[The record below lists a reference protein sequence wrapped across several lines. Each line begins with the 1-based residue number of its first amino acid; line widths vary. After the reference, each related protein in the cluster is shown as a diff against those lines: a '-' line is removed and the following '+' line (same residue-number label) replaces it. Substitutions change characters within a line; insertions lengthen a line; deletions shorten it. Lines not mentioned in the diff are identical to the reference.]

1 MAAAKKYAKKPL
13 LISCFRGKMNTAGT
27 KPAFRAVFLEN
38 LRKEEFLMS
47 NHITNVM
54 KGIGAGMAAG
64 VAMGVVGATMMK
76 SSGSSR
82 KLKKNSKRAI
92 QAMEN
97 LLDNA
102 QIMFK

>member
-1 MAAAKKYAKKPL
+1 
-13 LISCFRGKMNTAGT
+13 
-27 KPAFRAVFLEN
+27 
-38 LRKEEFLMS
+38 MS
-47 NHITNVM
+47 HNVTNIM

-82 KLKKNSKRAI
+82 KMKRNSKKAI

>member
-1 MAAAKKYAKKPL
+1 
-13 LISCFRGKMNTAGT
+13 MNG
-27 KPAFRAVFLEN
+27 
-38 LRKEEFLMS
+38 
-47 NHITNVM
+47 HITNVM

-64 VAMGVVGATMMK
+64 IAMGVVGATMMK
-76 SSGSSR
+76 SSGSNR

-102 QIMFK
+102 QIMLR

>member
-1 MAAAKKYAKKPL
+1 
-13 LISCFRGKMNTAGT
+13 
-27 KPAFRAVFLEN
+27 
-38 LRKEEFLMS
+38 MS